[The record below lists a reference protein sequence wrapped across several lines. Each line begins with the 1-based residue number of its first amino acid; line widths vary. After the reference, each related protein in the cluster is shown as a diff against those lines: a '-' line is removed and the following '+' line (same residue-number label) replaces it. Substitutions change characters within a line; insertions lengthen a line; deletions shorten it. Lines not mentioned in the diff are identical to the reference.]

1 MESPRSGQV
10 RAESFQDVLLSR
22 VQALRCEQMHNM
34 HQLRRYTDLDTFNK
48 IVHQEIERL
57 ETSCGSLFS
66 FVELASAHMHAV
78 RHVQQDSGDAEGADA
93 AAPSSCS
100 HDAPPPVVRRTKRK
114 SYILAESLARTAN
127 ERAQSAFNQH
137 LQATSLHDMD

>member
-10 RAESFQDVLLSR
+10 RAENFQDVLLSR
-22 VQALRCEQMHNM
+22 VQALHREQMHNM
-34 HQLRRYTDLDTFNK
+34 HQLRRYTDHDTFNK
-48 IVHQEIERL
+48 IAQQEIERL
-57 ETSCGSLFS
+57 ETSCGSLYS

-78 RHVQQDSGDAEGADA
+78 RHIQQDPGDAGGAA
-93 AAPSSCS
+93 ASAPSSS
-100 HDAPPPVVRRTKRK
+100 SQDAPPPAVRRTKRK

-137 LQATSLHDMD
+137 LRATNLHDVD

>member
-22 VQALRCEQMHNM
+22 VQALRREQMHNM

-78 RHVQQDSGDAEGADA
+78 HHVQQDSGDAEGASG
-93 AAPSSCS
+93 P
-100 HDAPPPVVRRTKRK
+100 KFM
-114 SYILAESLARTAN
+114 LARCT
-127 ERAQSAFNQH
+127 SARCP
-137 LQATSLHDMD
+137 

>member
-22 VQALRCEQMHNM
+22 VQALHREQMHNM
-34 HQLRRYTDLDTFNK
+34 HQLRRYTDHDTFNK

-78 RHVQQDSGDAEGADA
+78 RHTQPGSSNVGGAEASAPNSSSQDV
-93 AAPSSCS
+93 
-100 HDAPPPVVRRTKRK
+100 PPPTIRRTKRK
-114 SYILAESLARTAN
+114 SYILAESLATMAN
-127 ERAQSAFNQH
+127 ERAQSAYNSHQ
-137 LQATSLHDMD
+137 QAASLHEMD